1 MAFVVIFLVVMAG
14 VIIWSARQKKEEDAA
29 IQSRIDSQ
37 QAVDRS
43 LQEMEAD
50 TDEWRKE
57 FKDKFGVDPL
67 SDIAPDEYDDWCSQ
81 HDADI
86 YGYSIAGIN
95 FRKLDDS
102 HTGPFDGTLQ
112 IEPDNP
118 HDSKAVAIFRGR
130 KKVGYIPKEYNEDVF
145 DCLLKMGGH
154 GPCIGY
160 IHTFFD
166 DEGKKRFAGKVI
178 FSPSQIG
185 DSSQVNSA

>member
-43 LQEMEAD
+43 LKEMEAD

-154 GPCIGY
+154 SPCIGY

-185 DSSQVNSA
+185 DSSQVNSV